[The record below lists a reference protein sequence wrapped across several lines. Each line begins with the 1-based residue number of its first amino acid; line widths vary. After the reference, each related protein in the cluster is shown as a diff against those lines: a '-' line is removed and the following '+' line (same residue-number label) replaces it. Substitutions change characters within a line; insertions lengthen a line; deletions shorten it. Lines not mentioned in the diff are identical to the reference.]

1 MQVESMPLITDP
13 TAVLVYLVSIIG
25 LIYYVRDQ
33 PWATRLFDVIP
44 PVIWVYFLPMIS
56 TTLGITPD
64 ASELYGWVKN
74 YLLPAALLL
83 LLLSADMKA
92 ISKLGPKAL
101 GTMFAGTLGIVL
113 GGVISLALFGA
124 WLPED
129 AWQGMGALS
138 GSWIGGSTNMVGIG
152 TSIGVRDELFGVM
165 IIVDTIVGYG
175 WMGIVIFI
183 SAFQSRLD
191 KWNGVTS
198 SPVAEL
204 SDHIANSDKNK
215 PEPLSF
221 PSLIFMLVIG
231 LGLGYFSL
239 EAGKFLPDLGKV
251 VTSFGWTVILV
262 SVMGLGLSFTPVAR
276 LENRGASH
284 LGNFFLYLLLATIG
298 AKADLRAITEAPM
311 FLVVGVVWIAVHA
324 TVLFS
329 VGRMLKAPM
338 FLIATSSQANIGGVV
353 SAPIVAS
360 VYQKGMAPV
369 GLLMGV
375 LGNILGLY
383 FGFLTAQLMEWVS
396 RI

>member
-1 MQVESMPLITDP
+1 MLPLTDP
-13 TAVLVYLVSIIG
+13 TAILVYLLVLIG
-25 LIYYVRDQ
+25 LIYYVKEQ
-33 PWATRLFDVIP
+33 PWASKIFEIIP

-56 TTLGITPD
+56 TTVGITPE
-64 ASELYGWVKN
+64 ASTLYSWVKTF
-74 YLLPAALLL
+74 LLPAALLL
-83 LLLSADMKA
+83 LLLSADVKA
-92 ISKLGPKAL
+92 ISKLGPKAIA
-101 GTMFAGTLGIVL
+101 TMMAGTLGIVL
-113 GGVISLALFGA
+113 GGVVSLALFGA
-124 WLPED
+124 WLPDD

-183 SAFQSRLD
+183 SAFQNRLD
-191 KWNGVTS
+191 SWNNVTN
-198 SPVAEL
+198 SPVEAL
-204 SDHIANSDKNK
+204 NTHINSSKKNQH
-215 PEPLSF
+215 EPLQF
-221 PSLIFMLVIG
+221 PSLIFIIVIG
-231 LGLGYFSL
+231 LGFGFLAL
-239 EAGKFLPDLGKV
+239 KAGEFLPDLGKV
-251 VTSFGWTVILV
+251 ITSFGWTVILV
-262 SVMGLGLSFTPVAR
+262 SLVGLGLSFTPIAK
-276 LENRGASH
+276 LEKHGASH
-284 LGNFFLYLLLATIG
+284 FGNFFLYLLLATIG

-311 FLVVGVVWIAVHA
+311 FLVVGVVWILIHA

-329 VGRMLKAPM
+329 VGRLLKAPM

-375 LGNILGLY
+375 MGNILGLY

-396 RI
+396 RL

>member
-1 MQVESMPLITDP
+1 MPLINDP
-13 TAVLVYLVSIIG
+13 TAILVYLISLIG
-25 LIYYVRDQ
+25 LIYYAKEQ
-33 PWATRLFDVIP
+33 AWSKKLFDIVP

-56 TTLGITPD
+56 TTLGITPEQSD
-64 ASELYGWVKN
+64 LYSWVKT
-74 YLLPAALLL
+74 YLLPAALVL
-83 LLLSADMKA
+83 LLLSADVKA
-92 ISKLGPKAL
+92 IAKLGPKAL
-101 GTMFAGTLGIVL
+101 GTMLGGTIGIVL

-129 AWQGMGALS
+129 AWQGLGALS
-138 GSWIGGSTNMVGIG
+138 GSWIGGSANMVAVG

-165 IIVDTIVGYG
+165 IIVDTVVGYG
-175 WMGIVIFI
+175 WMGVVIFI
-183 SAFQSRLD
+183 SSFQTRLD
-191 KWNGVTS
+191 KWNGVTE
-198 SPVAEL
+198 SPVDDL
-204 SDHIANSDKNK
+204 SEHLANSENSKR
-215 PEPLSF
+215 EPLTFS
-221 PSLIFMLVIG
+221 SLIFMVVVGFG
-231 LGLGYFSL
+231 LGFLSL
-239 EAGKFLPDLGKV
+239 KAGEMLPDLGKV

-262 SVMGLGLSFTPVAR
+262 SLVGLGLSFTPVAR
-276 LENRGASH
+276 LEKQGASH
-284 LGNFFLYLLLATIG
+284 MGNMFLYLLLATIG

-311 FLVVGVVWIAVHA
+311 FLAVGVLWIGIHA
-324 TVLFS
+324 TILFS

>member
-1 MQVESMPLITDP
+1 MPLIQDP
-13 TAVLVYLVSIIG
+13 TAVLVYLVSLIG
-25 LIYYVRDQ
+25 LIYYVKEQ
-33 PWATRLFDVIP
+33 AWAKKLFDVIP
-44 PVIWVYFLPMIS
+44 PVIFIYFLPMIS
-56 TTLGITPD
+56 TTLGITPEQSD
-64 ASELYGWVKN
+64 LYSWVKT
-74 YLLPAALLL
+74 YLLPAALVL
-83 LLLSADMKA
+83 LLLSADVRA
-92 ISKLGPKAL
+92 IAKLGPKAL
-101 GTMFAGTLGIVL
+101 GTMLGGTVGIVL
-113 GGVISLALFGA
+113 GGVISLAIFGA

-138 GSWIGGSTNMVGIG
+138 GSWIGGSANMVAVG

-191 KWNGVTS
+191 KWNKVTD
-198 SPVAEL
+198 SPIDDL
-204 SDHIANSDKNK
+204 SDHLANSDLQKS
-215 PEPLSF
+215 EPLNF
-221 PSLIFMLVIG
+221 PSLIFMLVVGIG
-231 LGLGYFSL
+231 VGFLCLQ
-239 EAGKFLPDLGKV
+239 AGDFLPDLGKV

-262 SVMGLGLSFTPVAR
+262 SLVGLGLSFTPVAK
-276 LENRGASH
+276 LEKRGASH

-298 AKADLRAITEAPM
+298 AKADLKAITEAPL
-311 FLVVGVVWIAVHA
+311 FLAVGVVWIAVHA

-338 FLIATSSQANIGGVV
+338 FLIAISSQANIGGVV
-353 SAPIVAS
+353 SAPIVAA

-396 RI
+396 RL

>member
-1 MQVESMPLITDP
+1 MPLIQDP
-13 TAVLVYLVSIIG
+13 TALAVYFIALIG
-25 LIYYVRDQ
+25 LIYFVKEQ
-33 PWATRLFDVIP
+33 AWAQKVFEIIP

-56 TTLGITPD
+56 TTLGITPEQ
-64 ASELYGWVKN
+64 STLYGWVKTF
-74 YLLPAALLL
+74 LLPAALVL
-83 LLLSADMKA
+83 LLLSADVKA

-138 GSWIGGSTNMVGIG
+138 GSWIGGSSNMVAIG

-183 SAFQSRLD
+183 SAFQSKIDR
-191 KWNGVTS
+191 WNKVTD
-198 SPVAEL
+198 SPVDALTEHMSQ
-204 SDHIANSDKNK
+204 SDNNQR
-215 PEPLSF
+215 EPLTF
-221 PSLIFMLVIG
+221 PALIFMLVVG
-231 LGLGYFSL
+231 FGVGFFSL
-239 EAGKFLPDLGKV
+239 KAGELLPDLGKV

-262 SVMGLGLSFTPVAR
+262 SVIGLGLSFTPVAK
-276 LENRGASH
+276 LEKQGASH
-284 LGNFFLYLLLATIG
+284 LGNLFLYLLLATIG
-298 AKADLRAITEAPM
+298 AKADLRAITEAPV
-311 FLVVGVVWIAVHA
+311 FLAVGVVWIAVHA
-324 TVLFS
+324 IILFS
-329 VGRMLKAPM
+329 VGRYLKAPM

-396 RI
+396 RL

>member
-1 MQVESMPLITDP
+1 MPLINDP
-13 TAVLVYLVSIIG
+13 TAILVYLISLIG
-25 LIYYVRDQ
+25 LIYFIKQQ
-33 PWATRLFDVIP
+33 PWASKIFDIIP

-56 TTLGITPD
+56 TTLGITPEQSD
-64 ASELYGWVKN
+64 LYGWVKT
-74 YLLPAALLL
+74 YLLPAALVL
-83 LLLSADMKA
+83 LLLSADVKA

-101 GTMFAGTLGIVL
+101 GTMLAGTIGIVL
-113 GGVISLALFGA
+113 GGVISLAIFGR

-138 GSWIGGSTNMVGIG
+138 GSWIGGSSNMVAVG

-165 IIVDTIVGYG
+165 IIVDTVVGYG
-175 WMGIVIFI
+175 WMGVVIFI
-183 SAFQSRLD
+183 SAFQTRLD
-191 KWNGVTS
+191 KWNKVTS
-198 SPVAEL
+198 SPVNEL
-204 SDHIANSDKNK
+204 ANHMATSDHQKK
-215 PEPLSF
+215 EVLTF
-221 PSLIFMLVIG
+221 PGLIYMLVIG
-231 LGLGYFSL
+231 IGLGYVCL
-239 EAGKFLPDLGKV
+239 IAGEFLPDLGKV

-262 SVMGLGLSFTPVAR
+262 SIVGLGLSFTPVAK
-276 LENRGASH
+276 LEKQGASH
-284 LGNFFLYLLLATIG
+284 LGNIFLYILLATIG
-298 AKADLRAITEAPM
+298 AKADLRSITEAPM
-311 FLVVGVVWIAVHA
+311 FLMVGVVWIGIHA

-329 VGRMLKAPM
+329 VGRLLKAPM

-396 RI
+396 RL

>member
-1 MQVESMPLITDP
+1 MPLIQDP
-13 TAVLVYLVSIIG
+13 TAILVYLVSLIG
-25 LIYYVRDQ
+25 LIYYVKDQ
-33 PWATRLFDVIP
+33 AWSKKVFDIIP

-56 TTLGITPD
+56 TTLGITPEQ
-64 ASELYGWVKN
+64 SELYTWVKT
-74 YLLPAALLL
+74 YLLPAALVL
-83 LLLSADMKA
+83 LLLSADVRA
-92 ISKLGPKAL
+92 ITKLGPKAL

-113 GGVISLALFGA
+113 GGVISLSLFGA

-138 GSWIGGSTNMVGIG
+138 GSWIGGSSNMVAIG

-175 WMGIVIFI
+175 WMGIVIFF

-198 SPVAEL
+198 SPVDEL
-204 SDHIANSDKNK
+204 SEHMANSVNNK
-215 PEPLSF
+215 PEPTTF
-221 PSLIFMLVIG
+221 KSLVFILVLG
-231 LGLGYFSL
+231 LGLGFVCL
-239 EAGKFLPDLGKV
+239 EAGKVLPDLGKV
-251 VTSFGWTVILV
+251 ITSFGWTVILV
-262 SVMGLGLSFTPVAR
+262 SLLGLALSFTPLAR
-276 LENRGASH
+276 LEKQGASH
-284 LGNFFLYLLLATIG
+284 MGNLFLYLLLATIG

-311 FLVVGVVWIAVHA
+311 FLVVGVVWIAIHA

-329 VGRMLKAPM
+329 VGRLLKAPM

-396 RI
+396 RL